1 MKPRVKNVEGRKLL
15 ADNDGSKNKRKDQK
29 NMDSEHRKEEIELKP
44 HEIASKT
51 VTPTHTI
58 DWYIKWVSSIILI
71 VGMVLTANNLFPW
84 NVLVQCLGI
93 AGWLIVSVM
102 WNDRALIIVNAVGVA
117 ILLNG
122 FVGYLLGDKQ

>member
-1 MKPRVKNVEGRKLL
+1 MT
-15 ADNDGSKNKRKDQK
+15 QK
-29 NMDSEHRKEEIELKP
+29 FSKEELQN
-44 HEIASKT
+44 SKRIYKSA
-51 VTPTHTI
+51 TPKLTI

-122 FVGYLLGDKQ
+122 FVGYLLGDK

>member
-1 MKPRVKNVEGRKLL
+1 MV
-15 ADNDGSKNKRKDQK
+15 
-29 NMDSEHRKEEIELKP
+29 SEIEEKTTRTAEIELES
-44 HEIASKT
+44 HEIATKT
-51 VTPTHTI
+51 VTPTHTF

-93 AGWLIVSVM
+93 AGWLIVSVI

-122 FVGYLLGDKQ
+122 FVGYLLEV

>member
-1 MKPRVKNVEGRKLL
+1 
-15 ADNDGSKNKRKDQK
+15 
-29 NMDSEHRKEEIELKP
+29 
-44 HEIASKT
+44 
-51 VTPTHTI
+51 
-58 DWYIKWVSSIILI
+58 
-71 VGMVLTANNLFPW
+71 MVLTANNLFPW

-122 FVGYLLGDKQ
+122 FVGYLLGDK

>member
-1 MKPRVKNVEGRKLL
+1 M
-15 ADNDGSKNKRKDQK
+15 
-29 NMDSEHRKEEIELKP
+29 
-44 HEIASKT
+44 
-51 VTPTHTI
+51 HTL

-122 FVGYLLGDKQ
+122 LVAYWLEG

>member
-1 MKPRVKNVEGRKLL
+1 
-15 ADNDGSKNKRKDQK
+15 
-29 NMDSEHRKEEIELKP
+29 MDSENRKEEIELKP

-51 VTPTHTI
+51 VTPMHTS

-93 AGWLIVSVM
+93 AGWLVVSVM
-102 WNDRALIIVNAVGVA
+102 WNDRALIVVNAVGVA

-122 FVGYLLGDKQ
+122 LVAWFLQQG

>member
-1 MKPRVKNVEGRKLL
+1 MIN
-15 ADNDGSKNKRKDQK
+15 NDLIKK
-29 NMDSEHRKEEIELKP
+29 
-44 HEIASKT
+44 
-51 VTPTHTI
+51 VTPKGTI

-122 FVGYLLGDKQ
+122 LVAYWLEG

>member
-1 MKPRVKNVEGRKLL
+1 MKKI
-15 ADNDGSKNKRKDQK
+15 NK
-29 NMDSEHRKEEIELKP
+29 I
-44 HEIASKT
+44 
-51 VTPTHTI
+51 TPTHTK

-122 FVGYLLGDKQ
+122 FVGYLLGDK

>member
-1 MKPRVKNVEGRKLL
+1 MSS
-15 ADNDGSKNKRKDQK
+15 DT
-29 NMDSEHRKEEIELKP
+29 EHRKEEIELKP

-122 FVGYLLGDKQ
+122 FVGYLLEV

>member
-1 MKPRVKNVEGRKLL
+1 
-15 ADNDGSKNKRKDQK
+15 
-29 NMDSEHRKEEIELKP
+29 MDSEHRKAEIELKP
-44 HEIASKT
+44 QEIASKT

-58 DWYIKWVSSIILI
+58 DWYIKWGASIILI
-71 VGMVLTANNLFPW
+71 VGMGLTANNLFPW

-122 FVGYLLGDKQ
+122 FVGYLLGDK

>member
-1 MKPRVKNVEGRKLL
+1 
-15 ADNDGSKNKRKDQK
+15 
-29 NMDSEHRKEEIELKP
+29 MDSENRKEEIELKP

-71 VGMVLTANNLFPW
+71 VGMVLTANNLFPG

-93 AGWLIVSVM
+93 AQMHKS
-102 WNDRALIIVNAVGVA
+102 NAVPVRGKKQATEVA
-117 ILLNG
+117 NMRRG
-122 FVGYLLGDKQ
+122 

>member
-1 MKPRVKNVEGRKLL
+1 
-15 ADNDGSKNKRKDQK
+15 
-29 NMDSEHRKEEIELKP
+29 MDSEHRKEEIELKL
-44 HEIASKT
+44 HEIASKR

-122 FVGYLLGDKQ
+122 LVAYWLEG